1 MVYASV
7 LFPSAKLESNFKTF
21 LSNYALTTKNFRF
34 SFNCKSTLWLQA
46 SKKPIQILHSLP
58 VSRRQLDLWKQASI
72 TETVFVYPLTLHQSV
87 HEANQ
92 EADANLTNRLLP
104 DSLEEHGTPSLIF
117 ATTSLLLLLGL
128 DPQHDYYKA
137 NTRMKTGPK
146 HIVLVTDY

>member
-1 MVYASV
+1 ML
-7 LFPSAKLESNFKTF
+7 LFYFHLRNWKAISKLFYQIMLLQPRISDF
-21 LSNYALTTKNFRF
+21 LLIVSLPYGYRLVRNQYKFY
-34 SFNCKSTLWLQA
+34 
-46 SKKPIQILHSLP
+46 SLP